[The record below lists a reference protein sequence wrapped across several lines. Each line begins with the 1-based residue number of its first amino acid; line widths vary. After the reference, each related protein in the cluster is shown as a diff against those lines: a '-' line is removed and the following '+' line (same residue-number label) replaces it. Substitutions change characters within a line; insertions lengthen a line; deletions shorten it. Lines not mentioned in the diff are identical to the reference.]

1 MPQVLTIAIP
11 DELVA
16 ELRDLAHGEYRNPR
30 NQATVLLI
38 DAIRRAAAERRDAR
52 TSGQLRETEPADR
65 PTAAKDEAKGADRG
79 VDHRVTGQA

>member
-11 DELVA
+11 DELVD

-38 DAIRRAAAERRDAR
+38 DAIRRAAAERAGEVPPRAADASPR
-52 TSGQLRETEPADR
+52 AEPSA
-65 PTAAKDEAKGADRG
+65 PMG
-79 VDHRVTGQA
+79 